1 MKLFTLIFYTLA
13 FTQLSYTIFVDFC
26 LISLFC
32 TSAYSYDL
40 LLPENNKFDDINSDP
55 FVAVFYI
62 IKYLLH
68 FINHYFCK
76 LKHELM
82 ELKYDHNNIYS
93 IGDGD
98 CDILTYLQY
107 KCIEF
112 IEWYEFADNYY
123 TEVIIN
129 QTIIFIQTFF
139 LRLFRYIVSQIIT
152 SIFSKSE
159 PTFNVWQTN
168 NNLKKNIEILDLDFD
183 LDAELELELETDSD
197 EKSKKT
203 E

>member
-1 MKLFTLIFYTLA
+1 MTLFTLIFYTLA
-13 FTQLSYTIFVDFC
+13 FTQLSYTIFFDFC

-32 TSAYSYDL
+32 KSAYSYDL
-40 LLPENNKFDDINSDP
+40 LLPENNKFDDFNSDP
-55 FVAVFYI
+55 IVAVFYI

-82 ELKYDHNNIYS
+82 ELKYDNNIY
-93 IGDGD
+93 DGD

-107 KCIEF
+107 KCIQF
-112 IEWYEFADNYY
+112 IEWYKSADIYY
-123 TEVIIN
+123 TDVIIN
-129 QTIIFIQTFF
+129 QTIIFIQTIF
-139 LRLFRYIVSQIIT
+139 LRLFRYIVSQIVT
-152 SIFSKSE
+152 KIFSKSD

-183 LDAELELELETDSD
+183 LDAELELETDSD
-197 EKSKKT
+197 EKNK
-203 E
+203 